1 MISSFRNLC
10 NTYICNS
17 IKKKP
22 NDFSY
27 GNILQFMLNIS
38 LLKICVCALYE
49 APSSVLCISNKHNKK
64 IKEYKQSLIGFA
76 VLKIIYILM
85 ICHFGCSHSN
95 YGYITFRHNLTITNM
110 FYIKSS
116 SYFLSAI
123 RKTYLTGIVIDR
135 PLGH

>member
-38 LLKICVCALYE
+38 LLKYVFVRYMKHHHPFCAY
-49 APSSVLCISNKHNKK
+49 PTNIIKKSKNISKVL
-64 IKEYKQSLIGFA
+64 
-76 VLKIIYILM
+76 
-85 ICHFGCSHSN
+85 
-95 YGYITFRHNLTITNM
+95 
-110 FYIKSS
+110 
-116 SYFLSAI
+116 
-123 RKTYLTGIVIDR
+123 
-135 PLGH
+135 